1 MSRPDSGA
9 VSMIPGTSAWA
20 HVALVPLA
28 DAGIERHRSAM
39 SQVRAAAGAMGSA
52 IGERRSRAVV
62 CEGVGLAV
70 AGSAVLST
78 LDVAP
83 DLDLVMPVRLVL
95 PSAPKSVMEFTGQ
108 VAEALLAGLTAAC
121 RAMEVSS
128 RSGSPIRPVGVR
140 LDANNA
146 RGRRAGKV
154 AGIPAGPGPSFWTL
168 GEIEAGLMKA
178 GSLLKGSKAP
188 LTLYHALCHADRFH
202 ILGIIDDPGDGL
214 GPKWCDVMAEI
225 SVFARVDGGGL
236 SPVEIDMNFGSLVYG
251 LVFAD
256 QAAADLAIEHQR
268 LCALAFP
275 DRYDPSLHFH
285 RADAAAVRNALRDG
299 HGYKAMKRLILHW
312 ALRRDEANVAL
323 LRGELSTP
331 QARVHTL
338 ATRLARLNDLA
349 QRGLV
354 PRDATARGV
363 DSLTK
368 AINESIAEVDLGAA
382 TVQSPEQ
389 AVAIAKDLDRSA
401 AEMLRVRPGLVSD
414 IPFGA

>member
-1 MSRPDSGA
+1 MSAGATSTISG
-9 VSMIPGTSAWA
+9 SSALA
-20 HVALVPLA
+20 HRDMAILV
-28 DAGIERHRSAM
+28 DAGIERHRGSLN
-39 SQVRAAAGAMGSA
+39 QVRAAADAMVSA
-52 IGERRSRAVV
+52 IGARRSKTVE
-62 CEGVGLAV
+62 CNGVGLAV
-70 AGSAVLST
+70 AGSSVLST

-83 DLDLVMPVRLVL
+83 DLDVVMPVRLVL
-95 PSAPKSVMEFTGQ
+95 PAAPASVMEFTGH
-108 VAEALLAGLTAAC
+108 VAEVLLTGLLAAC
-121 RAMEVSS
+121 RAMETSS
-128 RSGSPIRPVGVR
+128 RAGSPIRPVGVR
-140 LDANNA
+140 LDSNNA

-154 AGIPAGPGPSFWTL
+154 AGIPPGPGPSFWTV

-178 GSLLKGSKAP
+178 SNLLKGSKVP

-202 ILGIIDDPGDGL
+202 ILAIIDNPEDGL
-214 GPKWCDVMAEI
+214 GPKWCDVMSEI
-225 SVFARVDGGGL
+225 SVFARADGGGL

-256 QAAADLAIEHQR
+256 RAAADFALEHER
-268 LCALAFP
+268 LCAKAFP
-275 DRYDPSLHFH
+275 DRFDPSQHFH
-285 RADAAAVRNALRDG
+285 RADAATVRNALRDG

-323 LRGELSTP
+323 LRGELSTA

-354 PRDATARGV
+354 PRDAFAPGR

-368 AINESIAEVDLGAA
+368 AINESIAEVDVSAA
-382 TVQSPEQ
+382 TIQSPEQ
-389 AVAIAKDLDRSA
+389 AAALAKDLDRSA
-401 AEMLRVRPGLVSD
+401 ADILRVRPGLVSD